1 MRRSAACSAPRA
13 LLLALALAALLLLLQ
28 PRAAAGAISAANAK
42 LSMQQEADYLTSCA
56 SCVSTWNAWSP
67 KDKRCYFMGPES
79 SAHGKMLPNAKMWL
93 DMSRKDP
100 TVLVRDRSQCPAKK
114 GRGEL

>member
-1 MRRSAACSAPRA
+1 VCVPQACASGTVF
-13 LLLALALAALLLLLQ
+13 L
-28 PRAAAGAISAANAK
+28 AGASYLGDCGACAPGSISAANAK